1 MPYVEAAVRRQQLV
15 AAARGALSRDGV
27 AGTSLRAVA
36 AEAGVA
42 LGTMQYVFPSK
53 ELLLRAVIEDVVDE
67 IADVLEGTAEL
78 EKGLEH
84 AIRQGLNSF
93 WSQLVTDRTNL
104 QIMQYE
110 LTTYALRTPGQESLA
125 RWQYDRY
132 SGIVADW
139 CQRAART
146 AGETCAI
153 PFGQLGR
160 IVVASIDGLVIQHVC
175 DPDDARSRE
184 DLDTT
189 ISMLIALAGVR
200 RSTRSTE
207 SE

>member
-15 AAARGALSRDGV
+15 AAARGALTRDGV

-36 AEAGVA
+36 AEAGVP

-67 IADVLEGTAEL
+67 IADVLKGTAEL

-84 AIRQGLNSF
+84 AIRQGLSSF
-93 WSQLVTDRTNL
+93 WSQLVADRRNL

-110 LTTYALRTPGQESLA
+110 LTTYALRTPGQEHLA
-125 RWQYDRY
+125 RWQYERY
-132 SGIVADW
+132 AGIVAEW
-139 CQRAART
+139 CEQAADN
-146 AGETCAI
+146 AGETCAVS
-153 PFGQLGR
+153 FAQLGR
-160 IVVASIDGLVIQHVC
+160 IVVAGIDGLIIQHVC
-175 DPDDARSRE
+175 DPDDARSGE
-184 DLDTT
+184 DLDAT

-200 RSTRSTE
+200 AVGTG
-207 SE
+207 